1 MEQKRVPTNS
11 LEIVNSFALTI
22 LAILNFKAL
31 RTVSRGH
38 TLRSQLTLAVMGLGI
53 SVDALN

>member
-1 MEQKRVPTNS
+1 MEQKRAHTNS

-38 TLRSQLTLAVMGLGI
+38 TLRSQWTLAVMGRGI
-53 SVDALN
+53 YVDALN

>member
-31 RTVSRGH
+31 PTVSRGH
-38 TLRSQLTLAVMGLGI
+38 TLRSLLTLAVMGLGI